1 MNMNNSGKNSGT
13 TSRGTIEGDLVAC
26 WMCGRSVFHRALFC
40 HQCGTIQPQRA
51 HDPFTRMG
59 LPVRFDIDPQ
69 ALERQYTGF
78 RRTLDPARFA
88 NRGARERSHASAH
101 LDALQD
107 AYETLRDPVRRA
119 HYLLET
125 APKAGQ
131 GTAAAP
137 VGDGVISPLEAA
149 LAQAG
154 DVLSLDRLANQALRE
169 IEICIRDLSAAFRG
183 NDFDQATVLLARLQ
197 RLESIAGA
205 ARERRAQL
213 PDGS

>member
-40 HQCGTIQPQRA
+40 HQCGTIQPPRA

-107 AYETLRDPVRRA
+107 AYE
-119 HYLLET
+119 
-125 APKAGQ
+125 KAGQ